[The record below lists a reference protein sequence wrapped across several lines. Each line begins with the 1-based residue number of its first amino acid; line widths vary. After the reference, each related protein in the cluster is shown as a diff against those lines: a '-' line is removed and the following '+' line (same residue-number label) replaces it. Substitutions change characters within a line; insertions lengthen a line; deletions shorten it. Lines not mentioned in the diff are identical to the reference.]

1 MHAKYVNKRPALGL
15 NGGWNPCLRTIKVG
29 EYCDNP
35 WNGEEELERH
45 YLSFMER
52 HPGFKTSTFS
62 VMSLRVYEENRNT
75 PVEVVVEFALA
86 EPFHVD
92 LKGTMQWRE
101 DIGKDLFT
109 YEGQGGNRDDE
120 SYKGVLLVNCPEALE
135 GLTSLMERKFAKF
148 KEDKLAYFKW
158 VLEKT
163 KGNADLVANYA
174 YMKDIVEELEAL

>member
-1 MHAKYVNKRPALGL
+1 MHAKYVNERPALGL
-15 NGGWNPCLRTIKVG
+15 TGEWNPPLRTIKVG
-29 EYCDNP
+29 EYCDKP
-35 WNGEEELERH
+35 WKGEEELERH
-45 YLSFMER
+45 YSSFMER

-62 VMSLRVYEENRNT
+62 VMSLKVYEETRNA
-75 PVEVVVEFALA
+75 PVVVVVEFALA

-92 LKGTMQWRE
+92 LKGTMQWRG
-101 DIGKDLFT
+101 DIAKDLFSH
-109 YEGQGGNRDDE
+109 GGNCGNRDDE
-120 SYKGVLLVNCPEALE
+120 SYRGVLLVNCPEALE

-148 KEDKLAYFKW
+148 KEDKLAYFKG